1 MPEEKESILKRIQK
15 LLKMS
20 EENGAS
26 ENEAMLAAQKAQELL
41 TEHNLSMSDVK
52 DDTVAEPI
60 EKESFDVE
68 RDNWRGWIQSATA
81 KLYFCQM
88 YRSSRMNDKYRQVKT
103 ATFVGRK
110 SNRIVA
116 KSMCD
121 YFINTVIRLADKE
134 FETVPGSKSEINR
147 MKQAFK
153 LGCASRLSKRIKDK
167 WLLLAPDYK
176 GIENP
181 DGLPMVYKNE
191 QKAITDWLQKQGIR
205 VVSKK
210 SSMNI
215 RDRAAYH
222 NGKAAGGGI
231 GLDTQVNNASIR
243 SRMLSR

>member
-1 MPEEKESILKRIQK
+1 M
-15 LLKMS
+15 
-20 EENGAS
+20 
-26 ENEAMLAAQKAQELL
+26 NE
-41 TEHNLSMSDVK
+41 
-52 DDTVAEPI
+52 
-60 EKESFDVE
+60 
-68 RDNWRGWIQSATA
+68 
-81 KLYFCQM
+81 
-88 YRSSRMNDKYRQVKT
+88 KYRQVKV
-103 ATFVGRK
+103 AIFVGRK

-153 LGCASRLSKRIKDK
+153 LGCASRLSKRIKDR
-167 WLLLAPDYK
+167 WLELVPDYK

>member
-20 EENGAS
+20 EDNGAS
-26 ENEAMLAAQKAQELL
+26 ENEAMLAAKKAQELL
-41 TEHNLSMSDVK
+41 SEHNLSRSDIK
-52 DDTVAEPI
+52 DDTQAEPI
-60 EKESFDVE
+60 EKEQFDVE

-88 YRSSRMNDKYRQVKT
+88 YTSTRMNEKYRQVKT

-121 YFINTVIRLADKE
+121 YFINTVLRLADKE
-134 FETVPGSKSEINR
+134 FESVPGSKSEINR

-153 LGCASRLSKRIKDK
+153 LGCASRLFK
-167 WLLLAPDYK
+167 
-176 GIENP
+176 
-181 DGLPMVYKNE
+181 
-191 QKAITDWLQKQGIR
+191 TQGVTI
-205 VVSKK
+205 VSKK

-215 RDRAAYH
+215 RDRAAYY
-222 NGKAAGGGI
+222 NGKAKGNGI
-231 GLDTQVNNASIR
+231 GLDTQVNNATR
-243 SRMLSR
+243 SRMLGR